1 MPPSSPPV
9 VIVTPEALARAIMDP
24 AAGTMLLDWRDSRIR
39 LAVNRCL
46 AIRYL
51 RLLHRM
57 GAPERLLRWW
67 AWRFGSK
74 RSVEWFPSPDIAAN
88 LRELCEQLARASGA
102 ETIIHGGHTVTNVE
116 PESGHPCP
124 RWVPLAEYAA
134 RFPPG
139 NGPQLGGPG
148 NEGGS

>member
-24 AAGTMLLDWRDSRIR
+24 EAGTMLLDWRDGRIR
-39 LAVNRCL
+39 LAVNRGL

-57 GAPERLLRWW
+57 GASGRLLRWW

-74 RSVEWFPSPDIAAN
+74 RSVEWLSSPDVAAD
-88 LRELCEQLARASGA
+88 LKELCEQMARASGA
-102 ETIIHGGHTVTNVE
+102 ETIIHGGHTVAHAE
-116 PESGHPCP
+116 PGSDNPCP
-124 RWVPLAEYAA
+124 RWIPLAEYAA
-134 RFPPG
+134 RFPQERP
-139 NGPQLGGPG
+139 
-148 NEGGS
+148 SAT